1 MERFASCMPAF
12 HAVGTKLADLVSDKT
27 MWGAV

>member
-1 MERFASCMPAF
+1 VERFARCMPAF
-12 HAVGTKLADLVSDKT
+12 HAVGTKLADLLSDNT